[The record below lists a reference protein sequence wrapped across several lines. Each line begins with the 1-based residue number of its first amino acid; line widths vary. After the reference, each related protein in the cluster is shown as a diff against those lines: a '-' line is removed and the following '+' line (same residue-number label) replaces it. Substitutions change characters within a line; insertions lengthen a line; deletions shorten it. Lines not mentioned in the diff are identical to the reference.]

1 MDCRRKM
8 SGWVW
13 RVGGRGAAPVV
24 GTKAEVKVAAS
35 AMIRAVNFMVLLGKK
50 IASNRRRVGQN
61 VRRRIAWTATSVVRL
76 GGSSDQRISYF
87 NQGGWQKKKKGAA
100 VLTVAI

>member
-1 MDCRRKM
+1 M

-35 AMIRAVNFMVLLGKK
+35 AMIRAVNFIVIGKK
-50 IASNRRRVGQN
+50 IASNRRRVGRN
-61 VRRRIAWTATSVVRL
+61 VRRWIAWTATSVLIVVRL
-76 GGSSDQRISYF
+76 GRQFGPVD
-87 NQGGWQKKKKGAA
+87 
-100 VLTVAI
+100 